1 MPSHLVPFWL
11 FGPSPSEESPG
22 ALSPGRHPRPLPQ
35 GMAAMSTPAPSSG
48 PGRHVNP
55 RARPPCQPQPLRAS
69 RAVTS
74 PSTAPSPEAAHALPA
89 SPSAPGRCRAPG
101 GCSVTAVAPL
111 QAVGRGAPGRA
122 LRGPERWRRRGSFPA
137 GAGGGAA
144 PGPER
149 REPWKRAETV
159 RERRRED
166 AEPRAALA
174 AGARVPG

>member
-1 MPSHLVPFWL
+1 MPFWL
-11 FGPSPSEESPG
+11 FSPSPSEESPG
-22 ALSPGRHPRPLPQ
+22 ACSPGH
-35 GMAAMSTPAPSSG
+35 
-48 PGRHVNP
+48 GRHVNP
-55 RARPPCQPQPLRAS
+55 SPLLRAGPPCQPQPLRAS

-74 PSTAPSPEAAHALPA
+74 PSTAPSPEAAHGLPA

-101 GCSVTAVAPL
+101 GCRVTAVAPL
-111 QAVGRGAPGRA
+111 QTVGRGAPGRA

-159 RERRRED
+159 RERR
-166 AEPRAALA
+166 
-174 AGARVPG
+174 